1 MSKKLVSLA
10 AVLMLLVTL
19 MLPAT
24 AFTDYDYTKFGGK
37 SATLNKQ
44 GRNLYLMSADGLTNA
59 DAVYDT
65 AAFTELSKSA
75 DSEINDDAFQGKEW
89 MIEGRQYFKIRPDG
103 YVCPEGGAAVIA
115 RENTYDRAFQYKIDV
130 DVSNIAGNGVYVSI
144 YAGANKVETVA
155 KNAGETYK
163 VSKMVTLQP
172 GERAYVIV
180 DIAGDGAGDSV
191 WMTAEFRV
199 WGVNEKDTTDYSAVN
214 EFKYGGNASL
224 ASKQGDQGFYAMYAD
239 DTANWEDF
247 SAIEWKECMLA
258 PVGGMN
264 IWVPDMGDV
273 KADYGRWFSIRPDG
287 FCTGGDNIAAAVK
300 WVAPKDGKIT
310 LLYELSGGA
319 VDANAQANG
328 GDSVIYYV
336 YNGDEEL
343 FKLDIDESLYATG
356 VPEDKQKNTYELTVK
371 KGDELYFD
379 IDNKNNGGFDN
390 PWFGALIT
398 YQQDTPPVST
408 PDSSTAPNPGTGSAA
423 PIALLAVAVLAG
435 AGVMVA
441 AKHRK

>member
-44 GRNLYLMSADGLTNA
+44 GRNLYLMSANGLANA

-65 AAFTELSKSA
+65 AAFTELTQSA
-75 DSEINDDAFQGKEW
+75 DFTDGDFAGKEW
-89 MIEGRQYFKIRPDG
+89 KIDGRQYFSIRPDG
-103 YVCPEGGAAVIA
+103 YICPEGGAAVIA
-115 RENTYDRAFQYKIDV
+115 RENTYDRAFQYKINV
-130 DVSNIAGNGVYVSI
+130 NIGTIAGNGVYISI
-144 YAGANKVETVA
+144 YAGKDKVETVA
-155 KNAGETYK
+155 KNAGETYAAE
-163 VSKMVTLQP
+163 KMVTLQP

-191 WMTAEFRV
+191 WMETEFRV

-224 ASKQGDQGFYAMYAD
+224 TNKQGDQCFYTMYAD

-371 KGDELYFD
+371 KGDELYFA

-423 PIALLAVAVLAG
+423 PIALMAVAVLAG
-435 AGVMVA
+435 AGVVVA